1 MGLDPLRNKSFE
13 KKNLLL
19 LRRVLKLLATLN
31 MIIGE
36 INIITTTK
44 HNHINTILIIHF
56 IPSSHFYP
64 LIFPLFLSLSL
75 LPKLKGS
82 KVAEPVGGRQS
93 NGDKVYRR

>member
-44 HNHINTILIIHF
+44 HNHINIHLIH
-56 IPSSHFYP
+56 YP
-64 LIFPLFLSLSL
+64 CIFPTFVALSAFFFLFPLSALQFHPLNKIQRWKSSFFSWGL
-75 LPKLKGS
+75 I
-82 KVAEPVGGRQS
+82 V
-93 NGDKVYRR
+93 